1 MSIYA
6 TGSFEL
12 KGGGSPTNLII
23 TASHVSAGPRV
34 GIGMATAPNT
44 TFAIGGDLGLVDTA
58 TATRFSVVNPQDAY
72 VNVGSANDHRGFMLY
87 ETDDERLRFGTRGD
101 TTGQHFNTLIIRD
114 GKVGIDAGST
124 PRNPTADLQVWGG
137 GVMVGDGALGVA
149 GRISFG
155 NADTFIERPTGSS
168 TVRFQ
173 TDRPVIFDTGGSYS
187 LYANSFTFKNANE
200 SKKIFSVSQ
209 TQDLADSTEQTK
221 VWIHEGN
228 ADAVFLLSGAKG
240 IEPAYELSNG
250 TEILKL
256 RGGTGTGAERMSTII
271 SGSGNLHVRNN
282 VHLTGSM
289 YMKATSEI
297 VHAEGSK
304 ISFDNTKTV
313 ISDELKVVGNS
324 IRASDDGTV
333 IAWDTSDN
341 VVIGNAGGGGTGTLQ
356 LNANEIRNSSGTKV
370 IDFNTLQTRLAGDL
384 RINGDEI
391 INSAGSTA
399 ITLQTAPTARAKVHQ
414 DLVIASDDIRDSGD
428 NRVISFDGSG
438 NIDLMANITDDL
450 QVRGDNGADGTTIH
464 LGDQLEEDLKISF
477 RGHTKFAYIGLDD
490 SLDKLVIGEAGT
502 VGSSAHISM
511 NLNGIDTSKR
521 TEITGSV
528 EITRGLTTGVLG
540 GGNTL
545 GGITSI
551 TGATTIEDDMFTV
564 RAGNAEDA
572 KIFVQADNGDDSIDK
587 WRLQAG
593 ATSPWFSIQT
603 LADGIS
609 YKSFIDLKTD
619 ATAANRK
626 MDVTGSFGLTTGKIR
641 VDANDL
647 ELLAAAN
654 SSKTDT
660 EVRTA
665 GARIVMNS
673 DGEVGIGTTPA
684 TGYVLRTK
692 DAGGSL
698 DDRKVLIG
706 GNLYVDGD
714 IQVTGG
720 DIKDAGGT
728 VAITLS
734 GPDVTIA
741 DDLTVTDFLTVGGD
755 IRINGD
761 DIRDSG
767 NNVVLSFDGAGN
779 IDKNPVVFKGS
790 TAHKLTLW
798 ENDNSDPGVGP
809 EMRFYRTDDSGI
821 TGGTNLGEIWFYG
834 SEDDSAFKAAAAII
848 GEGDDD
854 WVPGSDD
861 CPGRLTFYTS
871 PDGAAAVS
879 ERMRITS
886 QGNVGIGSTTSNDID
901 LFRLLVKQT
910 DASGHIVKFHNTSND
925 ADADVLVLEVE
936 AATPGTTNNYITFLK
951 GNGSGIGE
959 IEGDG
964 GGGVRFTGNAAGTYS
979 DMRLK
984 TDLRSI
990 ENAIDTVKSLEIYD
1004 YQLIGDDSGERKQ
1017 GFSAQQLLDISPQ
1030 SVYIPKNTD
1039 KSTGEE
1045 YSEDDPSYRYMRV
1058 NAGTLA
1064 PLLAAALQEACTKID
1079 DLTSRIEALEKS

>member
-23 TASHVSAGPRV
+23 TASHVSAGPRIGV
-34 GIGMATAPNT
+34 GMAAAPNT
-44 TFAIGGDLGLVDTA
+44 TFAIGGDLGLVDSSTD
-58 TATRFSVVNPQDAY
+58 TRFSVVNPTRAY
-72 VNVGSANDHRGFMLY
+72 VNVGSADDHRGFMLW
-87 ETDDERLRFGTRGD
+87 ENGDERLRFGTKGD
-101 TTGQHFNTLIIRD
+101 ATGQHFNTLIIRN
-114 GKVGIDAGST
+114 GQVGIDDGGT
-124 PRNPTADLQVWGG
+124 PRNPTTDLQVWGG
-137 GVMVGDGALGVA
+137 DVMLGDGALGVA
-149 GRISFG
+149 AKVNFG
-155 NADTFIERPTGSS
+155 NSNTYIERPTGSS
-168 TVRFQ
+168 TWRFQ
-173 TDRPVIFDTGGSYS
+173 TDRPVIFDTGGGYS

-256 RGGTGTGAERMSTII
+256 RGGSGTGAERMSTII

-282 VHLTGSM
+282 VHVTGSM
-289 YMKATSEI
+289 HMALASEI
-297 VHAEGSK
+297 VHAGGSK

-313 ISDELKVVGNS
+313 ISNELKVVGNA

-333 IAWDTSDN
+333 IAWDASDN
-341 VVIGNAGGGGTGTLQ
+341 VVIGHAGGGGTGTLQ

-370 IDFNTLQTRLAGDL
+370 IDFNTIQTRLAGDL

-391 INSAGSTA
+391 MNSGGNTS
-399 ITLQTAPTARAKVHQ
+399 ITLQASPGRVKVHQ
-414 DLVIASDDIRDSGD
+414 DLVIANDEIRDSGD
-428 NRVISFDGSG
+428 NRMISFDGSG
-438 NIDLMANITDDL
+438 NIDLLANITDDL
-450 QVRGDNGADGTTIH
+450 NVRGDSGADGTTIH
-464 LGDQLEEDLKISF
+464 LGNQLEEDLKVAF
-477 RGHTKFAYIGLDD
+477 RGNAKFAYVGLDD
-490 SLDKLVIGEAGT
+490 SLDKLVIGEGT
-502 VGSSAHISM
+502 AVGSSAHISM

-564 RAGNAEDA
+564 KAGNTEDA
-572 KIFVQADNGDDSIDK
+572 KIFVWADNGDDSIDK

-603 LADGIS
+603 LADGVS

-647 ELLAAAN
+647 ELLAAAS
-654 SSKTDT
+654 SSKTDA

-665 GARIVMNS
+665 GARIMMNS

-684 TGYVLRTK
+684 VGYVLRTK

-728 VAITLS
+728 VAITLAGS
-734 GPDVTIA
+734 DVTIA
-741 DDLTVTDFLTVGGD
+741 DDLTVTDALIVGGD
-755 IRINGD
+755 IRVNGD

-767 NNVVLSFDGAGN
+767 NQVVLSFDGAGN

-834 SEDDSAFKAAAAII
+834 SEDDSAFKSGAAII
-848 GEGDDD
+848 GEGDGE
-854 WVPGSDD
+854 WVPGSND

-871 PDGAAAVS
+871 PDGGAAVS

-886 QGNVGIGSTTSNDID
+886 EGNIGIGNTSSSVINNYRMTIDQTDDAGHIFRVRNSSSNASADLCVFQIDVAGNVGT
-901 LFRLLVKQT
+901 
-910 DASGHIVKFHNTSND
+910 A
-925 ADADVLVLEVE
+925 
-936 AATPGTTNNYITFLK
+936 NNYISFAK
-951 GNGSGIGE
+951 SGGTILDA

-964 GGGVRFTGNAAGTYS
+964 SGATQYTGKAAGTIS

-984 TDLRSI
+984 DDLKPINSPL
-990 ENAIDTVKSLEIYD
+990 DTVRSLEIYD
-1004 YQLIGDDSGERKQ
+1004 YVLSTDPTKRRRQ
-1017 GFSAQQLLDISPQ
+1017 GFSAQQLLEVSPQ
-1030 SVYIPKNTD
+1030 SVYVPNNINKD
-1039 KSTGEE
+1039 TGEAYTE
-1045 YSEDDPSYRYMRV
+1045 GDPNYRYMKV
-1058 NAGTLA
+1058 NYGMVA